1 MKMLRLI
8 SVVRVAETLSGTLA
22 LLFLLGLPFP
32 PDARH
37 LPQWVYLGVVAAGA
51 LAIVW
56 RIGTRGRAVWY
67 AVVALAVLVLGTL
80 LVHFGEWD
88 VLFHAPASVGHGVSG
103 VLVALYGLGQLVA
116 LICAISA
123 LRRSGAD
130 GEPVAPAA

>member
-1 MKMLRLI
+1 MLRLI

-37 LPQWVYLGVVAAGA
+37 LPQWVYLGVVAAAA
-51 LAIVW
+51 LVLVW
-56 RIGTRGRAVWY
+56 RIGPRARAVWY
-67 AVVALAVLVLGTL
+67 AVAALAVLVLGTL
-80 LVHFGEWD
+80 LVHFGEWN
-88 VLFHAPASVGHGVSG
+88 VLFHAPAGVGHGVSG

-123 LRRSGAD
+123 LRRSAAD
-130 GEPVAPAA
+130 GGPVAPAA

>member
-1 MKMLRLI
+1 MLRLI

-32 PDARH
+32 PDDRH

-51 LAIVW
+51 LVLVW
-56 RIGTRGRAVWY
+56 RVGGSGRAVWY
-67 AVVALAVLVLGTL
+67 AVAALAVLVLGTL

-88 VLFHAPASVGHGVSG
+88 VVFHPPAGVGHGVSG

-116 LICAISA
+116 LICAIIA
-123 LRRSGAD
+123 LRRSAAD